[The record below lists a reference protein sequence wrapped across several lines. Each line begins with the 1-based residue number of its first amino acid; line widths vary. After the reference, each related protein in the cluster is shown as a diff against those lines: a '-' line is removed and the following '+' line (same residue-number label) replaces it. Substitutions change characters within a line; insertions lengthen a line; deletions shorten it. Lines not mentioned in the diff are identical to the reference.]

1 MKIAFIYD
9 SAYPWFN
16 GGIERRRMFDSKKF
30 VENGDEVH
38 YFTMFR
44 KGMPGYEFKY
54 DKIYFHCVGNATDE
68 SKMYVNG
75 RRNITWALKF
85 AFLLLFKL
93 GKYKFDIVDA
103 DAMPYL
109 HLMPTAIY
117 SKLKKAK
124 FIISWAEV
132 WDEEYWMSYAG
143 GIIGRIGF
151 FIEKLSSGLSEYHI
165 MNSSKTK
172 TEFTE
177 LFDNSNKKIA
187 IFPCAISSE
196 EIVKANLSGAA
207 SIGIKSSNLFVAIG
221 RLIPEKRF
229 DYAIEEIYRTEA
241 RLEIIGSG
249 PESKK
254 LTKLAERLGLG
265 KRIIFK
271 KRLRRTEIINVIKS
285 SAGML
290 MMSEREGLSLATLE
304 AVALRVPVIITETT
318 NLPREVKR
326 LCIQVKRKELHSV
339 INRIVKNNSVFAKE
353 VNSKS
358 EEAIENFSDKN
369 TIMVYRNLTRSRE
382 YK

>member
-16 GGIERRRMFDSKKF
+16 GGIERRRMLIAKKF

-229 DYAIEEIYRTEA
+229 DYAIEEIYRTEDNN
-241 RLEIIGSG
+241 
-249 PESKK
+249 P
-254 LTKLAERLGLG
+254 TD
-265 KRIIFK
+265 
-271 KRLRRTEIINVIKS
+271 LRCDTY
-285 SAGML
+285 AG
-290 MMSEREGLSLATLE
+290 
-304 AVALRVPVIITETT
+304 
-318 NLPREVKR
+318 N
-326 LCIQVKRKELHSV
+326 
-339 INRIVKNNSVFAKE
+339 
-353 VNSKS
+353 
-358 EEAIENFSDKN
+358 
-369 TIMVYRNLTRSRE
+369 
-382 YK
+382 

>member
-16 GGIERRRMFDSKKF
+16 GGIERRRMLIAKKF

-54 DKIYFHCVGNATDE
+54 DRIHFHCIGNAADE

-85 AFLLLFKL
+85 AFMLLFKL

-109 HLMPTAIY
+109 HLIPVAIY
-117 SKLKKAK
+117 SRFKKAK

-132 WDEEYWMSYAG
+132 WDKAYWVTYAG
-143 GIIGRIGF
+143 NIIGKIGF
-151 FIEKLSSGLSEYHI
+151 FIEKLSSELSQYHI

-172 TEFTE
+172 EEFIK
-177 LFDNSNKKIA
+177 LFGKDSKKIA

-196 EIVKANLSGAA
+196 EIIKANLSGAA
-207 SIGIKSSNLFVAIG
+207 RIRVKSSNLFVAIG

-229 DYAIEEIYRTEA
+229 DYAIKGIYKTEA
-241 RLEIIGSG
+241 RLEIIGIG
-249 PESKK
+249 PEIKK
-254 LTKLAERLGLG
+254 LVELAKRLGLG
-265 KRIIFK
+265 NKVIFK
-271 KRLRRTEIINVIKS
+271 KRLSRVRMINVIKS

-304 AVALRVPVIITETT
+304 AVALRIPVIITETT
-318 NLPREVKR
+318 NLPQEVKK
-326 LCIQVKRKELHSV
+326 LCIQVKRKELHSI
-339 INRIVKNNSVFAKE
+339 INKIIRNNSVFAEE
-353 VNSKS
+353 VSNKS
-358 EEAIENFSDKN
+358 REAIEKFSDKN
-369 TIMVYRNLTRSRE
+369 TLKIYNDLIRS
-382 YK
+382 K